1 MVSPVKWG
9 KPERSI
15 QISWRV
21 HSPSSAVWTWA
32 YFKSLASRSRE
43 DSYVCAVHQEWVCGD
58 HLEAFGGLMT
68 FIHVERKVS
77 HTASVRYASGLFT
90 FTFTFTQF
98 MFTFTRHL
106 HVRAATRNMFYS
118 YTEERWITTALHV
131 SDGFE
136 AATRYTSESEAH
148 SARATQER
156 GGQIRCESSCRIRF
170 VYVSIRSALVL
181 QSFCCRFGSL

>member
-1 MVSPVKWG
+1 MESSFVFGCSPLT
-9 KPERSI
+9 R
-15 QISWRV
+15 
-21 HSPSSAVWTWA
+21 
-32 YFKSLASRSRE
+32 
-43 DSYVCAVHQEWVCGD
+43 
-58 HLEAFGGLMT
+58 

-106 HVRAATRNMFYS
+106 HVRVATRNMLYS
-118 YTEERWITTALHV
+118 YTEERLITTALHV
-131 SDGFE
+131 SAGFE

-181 QSFCCRFGSL
+181 QSFCCRFGSF

>member
-1 MVSPVKWG
+1 MPC
-9 KPERSI
+9 R
-15 QISWRV
+15 R
-21 HSPSSAVWTWA
+21 A
-32 YFKSLASRSRE
+32 
-43 DSYVCAVHQEWVCGD
+43 
-58 HLEAFGGLMT
+58 
-68 FIHVERKVS
+68 VERGPGEDEELVGR
-77 HTASVRYASGLFT
+77 VRRGDVVTEPLRRRAYLHVGGA
-90 FTFTFTQF
+90 TFTFTQF

-106 HVRAATRNMFYS
+106 HVRVATRNMLYS

-131 SDGFE
+131 SAGFE